1 MTLVYNGFSTFRLLA
16 ACQAAADRLG
26 AGAVEATRR
35 SLERFLLAPIN
46 DLRDSEHR
54 SSGNRE
60 SAWRNLPGSVFDA
73 RYKGLTAE
81 AAHIDTAICR
91 QGRLR

>member
-1 MTLVYNGFSTFRLLA
+1 MALVYNRLSTFRLLA
-16 ACQAAADRLG
+16 AYQAAVDRLG
-26 AGAVEATRR
+26 AGAARR
-35 SLERFLLAPIN
+35 CSGLLAPIN

-60 SAWRNLPGSVFDA
+60 SALRNLPASVFDA

-81 AAHIDTAICR
+81 AAHIDAAICR
-91 QGRLR
+91 QERLR